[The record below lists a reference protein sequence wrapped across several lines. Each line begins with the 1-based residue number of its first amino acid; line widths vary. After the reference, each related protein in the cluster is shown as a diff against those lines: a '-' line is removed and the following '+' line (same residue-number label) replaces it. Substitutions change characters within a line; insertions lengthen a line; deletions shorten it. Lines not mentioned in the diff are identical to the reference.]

1 MATCIRCAAA
11 MREGARFCTR
21 CGAPAVVEA
30 PAVAAA
36 PAIVEPPTVTEEPAV
51 VEPPVL
57 AEASAVVES
66 PAVEH
71 EPIVA
76 DDADPP
82 RPSLAI
88 GPPPAAS
95 PASAA
100 SPAPGTGVDGASAL
114 EGDAPSGAVL
124 TIAPEVPPLA
134 KGRRWTAP
142 PVRSHAATA
151 AFVTGVLPLLVSL
164 LGNTLAAALTAD
176 AAAQAAGGAAS
187 GAWTPVFV
195 TLALIFVINAA
206 LLTVCVITA
215 GRGMRETANG
225 ITRGRGLAVA
235 GLVVGGLNLLLW
247 LAGLVVTLTTLSAA
261 LG

>member
-11 MREGARFCTR
+11 MRDGARFCTR
-21 CGAPAVVEA
+21 CGAPAVVESPEPA
-30 PAVAAA
+30 EAPNVVGTPAV
-36 PAIVEPPTVTEEPAV
+36 T
-51 VEPPVL
+51 
-57 AEASAVVES
+57 EASAAVES
-66 PAVEH
+66 PAAEH

-82 RPSLAI
+82 RSSLAI

-95 PASAA
+95 PAAA
-100 SPAPGTGVDGASAL
+100 PEPTAAADDAGAL
-114 EGDAPSGAVL
+114 EGESASGTVL

-151 AFVTGVLPLLVSL
+151 AFVTGLLPLLVSL
-164 LGNTLAAALTAD
+164 LGNTLAAALTTD